1 MPAETRD
8 MLVAAAAELLDQGGP
23 AAVTL
28 REVGKRAGVSHNAP
42 YKHFKNKEDLLA
54 AIASRELSRQAS
66 AMNRAGAQASP
77 LDALRSLMHG
87 YVRWARAYPARFKLT
102 FGAWSHDS
110 AELGEAA
117 TRAHAGLIDIVRA
130 AQDRGQLGD
139 GDPERIASLMLA
151 LGHGAADLALGGH
164 LSAAG
169 KGHADPEDLVDDL
182 VLALRGARKLETH
195 QRTGRNSPRTRKR

>member
-8 MLVAAAAELLDQGGP
+8 TLVAAAAQLLDQGGP

-42 YKHFKNKEDLLA
+42 YKHFKSKEDLLA
-54 AIASRELSRQAS
+54 AIATRELARQAK
-66 AMNRAGAQASP
+66 AMHSVGTRTPP
-77 LDALRSLMHG
+77 LEALRSLMHG

-102 FGAWSHDS
+102 FGSWSHGS
-110 AELGEAA
+110 AELGDAA
-117 TRAHAGLIDIVRA
+117 TRARVALVDIVRA
-130 AQDRGQLGD
+130 AQERGQLGH

-151 LGHGAADLALGGH
+151 LAHGAADLALGGH

-169 KGHADPEDLVDDL
+169 KGHADPEHLVDDL
-182 VLALRGARKLETH
+182 VRALGESRKVETRGRAR
-195 QRTGRNSPRTRKR
+195 RK

>member
-1 MPAETRD
+1 MPAETRET
-8 MLVAAAAELLDQGGP
+8 LVAAAAELLDHGGP

-42 YKHFKNKEDLLA
+42 YKHFKSKEDLLA
-54 AIASRELSRQAS
+54 AIASRELSHQAN
-66 AMNRAGAQASP
+66 AMNRAGARTSP
-77 LDALRSLMHG
+77 LDALRSLMRG

-102 FGAWSHDS
+102 FGPWSHDS

-117 TRAHAGLIDIVRA
+117 THARAGLIDIVHA
-130 AQDRGQLGD
+130 AQERGQLGP

-151 LGHGAADLALGGH
+151 LAHGAADLALGGH

-182 VLALRGARKLETH
+182 FSRLESRKLETRG
-195 QRTGRNSPRTRKR
+195 RTRRNSRRAPMR